1 MSPSHS
7 PPPDKGRRAWL
18 YGGVAGAATL
28 AGMTLAWWNQP
39 PEAAPDP
46 ATQALWQHT
55 FDAPD
60 NARIRLQSFAGKP
73 LLINFWA
80 TWCPPCVEEL
90 PLLDR
95 FYQDNKHK
103 GWQVLGIA
111 ADQLVAVKL
120 FLARTPVLFPVAL
133 AGMEGITLSKTLGNL
148 SGGLPFTI
156 VLSASGSILHRK
168 MGRVTAQELLSWSEL
183 R

>member
-1 MSPSHS
+1 MRSTHRPL
-7 PPPDKGRRAWL
+7 PDKTRRSWL
-18 YGGVAGAATL
+18 YGGVAVSATL
-28 AGMTLAWWNQP
+28 AGLALAWWNRS
-39 PEAAPDP
+39 PEAADDP
-46 ATQALWQHT
+46 ATQALWRHT

-60 NARIRLQSFAGKP
+60 KSRIAMASFAGKP

-95 FYQDNKHK
+95 FYEENKHN

-111 ADQLVAVKL
+111 ADQLVAVQL

-133 AGMEGITLSKTLGNL
+133 AGMEGVALSKTLGNL
-148 SGGLPFTI
+148 SGGLPFTV
-156 VLSASGSILHRK
+156 VLGANGNLLHRK
-168 MGRVTAQELLSWSEL
+168 TGRVSTQDLLTWSSL